1 MFFKYFKIF
10 LLIILL
16 LFFFTIIFYKPILL
30 YSLDKSLT
38 KWFEH
43 EISIEKLNL
52 DFKTKS
58 INLKNI
64 KVKSPE
70 NFKYKNIVEIK
81 KLFLDIKISTI
92 FDETVIFN
100 KLVVINPIFY
110 YEIKIEKNENFS
122 DNLGFSQETETEK
135 KKIYRIK
142 PKKKDK
148 NFKIKKVEIINAE
161 ANIFTPF
168 FVKPK
173 KIKLSTMTFKNIG
186 NEKGITHYKD
196 IFNYILVDITARIP
210 NTKFRKLIKKLL
222 N

>member
-1 MFFKYFKIF
+1 MFFKYFLIF

-16 LFFFTIIFYKPILL
+16 LFFFTILFFNSILL

-70 NFKYKNIVEIK
+70 NFKYKNIIEIK

-110 YEIKIEKNENFS
+110 YEIKLEKNE
-122 DNLGFSQETETEK
+122 K
-135 KKIYRIK
+135 
-142 PKKKDK
+142 
-148 NFKIKKVEIINAE
+148 
-161 ANIFTPF
+161 
-168 FVKPK
+168 
-173 KIKLSTMTFKNIG
+173 
-186 NEKGITHYKD
+186 
-196 IFNYILVDITARIP
+196 
-210 NTKFRKLIKKLL
+210 
-222 N
+222 